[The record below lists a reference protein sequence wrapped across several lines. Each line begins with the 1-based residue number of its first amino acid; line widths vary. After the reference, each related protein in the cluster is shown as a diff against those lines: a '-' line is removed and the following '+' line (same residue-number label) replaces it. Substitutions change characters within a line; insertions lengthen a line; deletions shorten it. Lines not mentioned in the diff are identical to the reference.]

1 MLHVV
6 AESRHHAMATNLHLS
21 YTQYEVKERDAEH
34 TSFGIEMACVGV
46 VPMRL
51 TMALNPA

>member
-46 VPMRL
+46 VLMRP

>member
-1 MLHVV
+1 
-6 AESRHHAMATNLHLS
+6 MATDLHLN